1 MWTIE
6 LIGVEATLTLGV
18 ALGRT
23 AVAGTVAALHGDLGA
38 GKTSLSQGVGQ
49 GLGVQTS
56 IVSPTFILMAEYEDG
71 RLPLLHADAYRLN
84 EAEAR
89 SVGLEEAVEGW
100 PGVAL
105 VEWAGRVPDALPE
118 DRLDIRIAHAENGRT
133 VTIAASG
140 PGHEQ
145 VLRAWRSAYAKISS

>member
-18 ALGRT
+18 ALGQT

-49 GLGVQTS
+49 GLGIQAS

-71 RLPLLHADAYRLN
+71 RLPLLHADAYRLSGT
-84 EAEAR
+84 ESR
-89 SVGLEEAVEGW
+89 SIGLDEAVECW

-105 VEWAGRVPDALPE
+105 VEWAGRVPDALPA
-118 DRLDIRIAHAENGRT
+118 DHLDICMAHAENGRT
-133 VTIAASG
+133 VTIAATG

-145 VLRAWRSAYAKISS
+145 VLRDWRSAYAKISS